1 MMSHGDYSVEET
13 DMEVEDSSLPANNA
27 QTPSL

>member
-1 MMSHGDYSVEET
+1 MMSHGDYSVEA
-13 DMEVEDSSLPANNA
+13 DMEVEDSSLPANNT